1 MTEEAPQLVVTQEMA
16 DGEGEESEETS
27 KLDDFKGGVSA
38 AISEGRELAGG
49 VKEMI
54 DSVGLGGEVDNLL
67 GKATDFIKD
76 KSPLPPQ
83 VTEKMM
89 EGLSTLTSKGL
100 ELDDKKEEIVEV
112 ETTTVKKEEG
122 KGGVIQMILQVVVLL
137 VIVPLLG
144 MNGKILQQ
152 TRSGMATNDTLND
165 TNEAILNDITHN
177 ILQILS
183 SNTSMTDA
191 SGLEGI
197 EESSSLLKANVAKIL
212 TNAKEA
218 SEKTG
223 GIRDIVEDQSAQ
235 SVNNSMSLNDVI
247 SSVREVTG
255 NIANVVSSLSDFEDE
270 SSSRSDATSQ
280 LNDAVNEL
288 LDRQNPLVFLS
299 CSDIYDMQSMS
310 PSGYYQ
316 FKNYTAYC
324 NMGTLCGSGGGW
336 TRLAYLDMSD
346 ANATQNCPSGFR
358 LYQENNI
365 NACGRPAANSGSCV
379 SVQFP
384 SNGISYSQ
392 ICGRV
397 TGYQYG
403 STDAARPGNVNI
415 DSYYVDGVSITRGSP
430 RQHVWTLMAGT
441 SDSDS
446 ICPCSNS
453 SDVQVQSFIGNN
465 YFCESGNNASS
476 TSNTLYTSD
485 PLWDGQGCGSLESS
499 CCNVPGIPWFHRDYG
514 STTTT
519 DYIELRVCGNEE
531 ASDEDSPVSYYEIYV
546 K

>member
-1 MTEEAPQLVVTQEMA
+1 MA
-16 DGEGEESEETS
+16 DGEGEGMEGS
-27 KLDDFKGGVSA
+27 KFDDFKEGASSA
-38 AISEGRELAGG
+38 FSQGKEFAGE

-67 GKATDFIKD
+67 GKATDYIKD
-76 KSPLPPQ
+76 KSPLPPE
-83 VTEKMM
+83 VTGKMM

-100 ELDDKKEEIVEV
+100 DLDEKEEVVEV

-122 KGGVIQMILQVVVLL
+122 GKGGIIQVIIQVAVVLL
-137 VIVPLLG
+137 IIPLLG
-144 MNGKILQQ
+144 MNGKILHQ
-152 TRSGMATNDTLND
+152 TRNGMATNDTAND
-165 TNEAILNDITHN
+165 TNDALLNDITRN
-177 ILQILS
+177 VQQILS
-183 SNTSMTDA
+183 SNSSTNNA

-197 EESSSLLKANVAKIL
+197 EQSSSLLKASVAKIL
-212 TNAKEA
+212 TNARNA
-218 SEKTG
+218 SKKTG
-223 GIRDIVEDQSAQ
+223 SIRDIVEDQSVQ
-235 SVNNSMSLNDVI
+235 SVSNTMSLNQVI
-247 SSVREVTG
+247 DSVMEVTG
-255 NIANVVSSLSDFEDE
+255 TVANIVSRLNQLEDD
-270 SSSRSDATSQ
+270 SSSRSESTDQ

-299 CSDIYDMQSMS
+299 CSGVYDMGSMS

-346 ANATQNCPSGFR
+346 DTQNCPSGFR
-358 LYQENNI
+358 EYQENNVT
-365 NACGRPAANSGSCV
+365 ACGRPVTNSGSCA

-403 STDAARPGNVNI
+403 SPDAVRPGNTNI
-415 DSYYVDGVSITRGSP
+415 DSPYVDGISITCGSP
-430 RQHVWTLMAGT
+430 RKHVWTLMAGS
-441 SDSDS
+441 SDSDGV
-446 ICPCSNS
+446 CPCSTS
-453 SDVQVQSFIGNN
+453 SNVQVQSFIGDD

-476 TSNTLYTSD
+476 ASATLYTSD
-485 PLWDGQGCGSLESS
+485 PLWDGQDCGGSEGP
-499 CCNVPGIPWFHRDYG
+499 CCNATGIPWFHRDYG

-519 DYIELRVCGNEE
+519 DYIELRVCAGEE
-531 ASDEDSPVSYYEIYV
+531 TSDEDTPVSYYEIYV